1 MMGDKI
7 FFNFFLMLAIWV
19 RTFSIYFFGYKFI
32 LITPP
37 ELQCYFI
44 FYLKSFVLSKNSL
57 HLDYMGNVC

>member
-1 MMGDKI
+1 MGGQYFN

-19 RTFSIYFFGYKFI
+19 RTFSIYFFGYKF

-44 FYLKSFVLSKNSL
+44 FYLKSFVLSKN
-57 HLDYMGNVC
+57 